1 MAAPPVR
8 TVAAMTAAP
17 SPLVVAEAGGE
28 YLLRVPLPEG
38 GELVLGTTVAWP
50 EDGPVVC
57 HPAVW
62 PAAATV
68 VEEVGVVEVRRHG
81 PSLDVVLDRHQ
92 RGWCQLTVGPGEVD
106 DRGSYVGD
114 DEVVWWQDAAAIAV
128 APPRQRLAT
137 ARERGVETLEIVV
150 DTREQRAWTFE
161 EHPAATVSEKL
172 DVGDYA
178 VLLDGTPVGVV
189 ERKKTSDF
197 ASGLMRGRALPQLA
211 ALSRYR
217 RAAVVVEA
225 SYTQVLRSKRI
236 TRARMADLVATAQA
250 SYPNV
255 PTIFAGSRPSA
266 EEWTWH
272 FLAAA
277 LAHAREE
284 QRGFAVLD
292 EG

>member
-1 MAAPPVR
+1 MVVR
-8 TVAAMTAAP
+8 TVAAMTTPA
-17 SPLVVAEAGGE
+17 PLVVAESAGS
-28 YLLRVPLPEG
+28 YVLRVPTPEG
-38 GELVLGTTVAWP
+38 GELVLGTSVAWP

-57 HPAVW
+57 RPATW
-62 PAAATV
+62 PGDAVV
-68 VEEVGVVEVRRHG
+68 VEEIGVVEVRRHG

-92 RGWCQLTVGPGEVD
+92 RGWCQLTVGPDAVD

-114 DEVVWWQDAAAIAV
+114 EEVVWWQDAAAIAA

-137 ARERGVETLEIVV
+137 ARERGIEELLITV
-150 DTREQRAWTFE
+150 DTRERRHWTFE
-161 EHPAATVSEKL
+161 DFPAEVVIAKL

-178 VLLDGTPVGVV
+178 VHLDDEPVGVV
-189 ERKKTSDF
+189 ERKKQSDF

-211 ALSRYR
+211 ALSRYH

-236 TRARMADLVATAQA
+236 TRKRMADLIATAQA
-250 SYPNV
+250 SYPSV

-272 FLAAA
+272 FLAAS
-277 LAHAREE
+277 LAHAQEE
-284 QRGFAVLD
+284 RRGFPSPGTA
-292 EG
+292 

>member
-1 MAAPPVR
+1 MSSRPR
-8 TVAAMTAAP
+8 
-17 SPLVVAEAGGE
+17 PLVVAESGGA
-28 YLLRVPLPEG
+28 YVLRVPLPSG
-38 GELVLGTTVAWP
+38 DDLVLGTDVAWP
-50 EDGPVVC
+50 DGGPAVC
-57 HPAVW
+57 RRAVW
-62 PAAATV
+62 PDDAAV
-68 VEEVGVVEVRRHG
+68 VEEIAVVEVRRHG
-81 PSLDVVLDRHQ
+81 PSLDLVLDRHR
-92 RGWCQLTVGPGEVD
+92 RGWCQLTVGPDTVD

-114 DEVVWWQDAAAIAV
+114 TEVLWWQDAAAIAV

-137 ARERGVETLEIVV
+137 ARERGVEQLTIVV
-150 DTREQRAWTFE
+150 DTREQKHWTFDDFPTE
-161 EHPAATVSEKL
+161 VVHHKL

-178 VLLDGTPVGVV
+178 VLLDDEPVGVV
-189 ERKKTSDF
+189 ERKKQSDF
-197 ASGLMRGRALPQLA
+197 SSGLMRGRALPQLA

-236 TRARMADLVATAQA
+236 TRKRMADLVATAQA

-277 LAHAREE
+277 LAHAQEE
-284 QRGFAVLD
+284 RRGFATF
-292 EG
+292 GG